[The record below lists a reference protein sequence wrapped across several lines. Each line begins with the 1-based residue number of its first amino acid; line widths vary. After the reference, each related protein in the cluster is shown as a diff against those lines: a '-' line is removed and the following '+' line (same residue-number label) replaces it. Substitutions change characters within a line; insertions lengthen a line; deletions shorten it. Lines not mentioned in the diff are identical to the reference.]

1 MKDRTQEQRPT
12 TVPERALQVG
22 EIRARW
28 AWVEAEVWT
37 ERMLATLETGI
48 EGGKWFRLVDKV
60 WSLKNLGRSLEK
72 VVAKGGSAGIDNQSA
87 RQIEAHK
94 SQTIAK
100 LEQELRAS
108 QYEPQAVKRVWIP
121 KPGSNEKRPLGVP
134 TLRDRI
140 VQGALLHV
148 IEPIFERD
156 FAPQSYGFRPG
167 KGCRDALRRVDELLK
182 GGSHW
187 VVDAD
192 LKAYFDTIPQE
203 RLMDRIREKIADGR
217 VLKLLEQMLQAGV
230 MDSAKGWQPTEQGTP
245 QGAVISPL
253 LSNIYLDGL
262 DWQMAKGGFEMVR
275 YADDFIVLCNSQEQ
289 AQEALEQIRRW
300 VDENGLTLHPIKTRL
315 VEASQAGGFDFL
327 GYHFERGMK
336 WPRKKSMSKL
346 KDTIREKTRRTDGRS
361 LRVICEDLNRTLR
374 GWFEYFKHSKENV
387 FEAIDGYTRGR
398 LRSILRKR
406 MAKRGR
412 GCGKDH
418 QRWPNAYFNTMGLF
432 SLRQAYLV
440 ARRSS

>member
-1 MKDRTQEQRPT
+1 
-12 TVPERALQVG
+12 
-22 EIRARW
+22 
-28 AWVEAEVWT
+28 
-37 ERMLATLETGI
+37 
-48 EGGKWFRLVDKV
+48 
-60 WSLKNLGRSLEK
+60 
-72 VVAKGGSAGIDNQSA
+72 
-87 RQIEAHK
+87 
-94 SQTIAK
+94 
-100 LEQELRAS
+100 
-108 QYEPQAVKRVWIP
+108 
-121 KPGSNEKRPLGVP
+121 
-134 TLRDRI
+134 
-140 VQGALLHV
+140 
-148 IEPIFERD
+148 
-156 FAPQSYGFRPG
+156 
-167 KGCRDALRRVDELLK
+167 
-182 GGSHW
+182 
-187 VVDAD
+187 
-192 LKAYFDTIPQE
+192 
-203 RLMDRIREKIADGR
+203 MDRIREKIADGR

-230 MDSAKGWQPTEQGTP
+230 MDSAKGWQPTGQGTP

-275 YADDFIVLCNSQEQ
+275 YADDFIVLCSSQEQ
-289 AQEALEQIRRW
+289 AQEALEQVRRW

-315 VEASQAGGFDFL
+315 VDASQAGGFDFL

-336 WPRKKSMSKL
+336 WPRKKSMDKL

-361 LRVICEDLNRTLR
+361 LRIICEDLNRTLR

>member
-167 KGCRDALRRVDELLK
+167 KGCKDALRRVDELLK

-315 VEASQAGGFDFL
+315 VDASQAGGFDFL